1 MKRSTTLVM
10 VCLLL
15 LMSLLAAPAALA
27 DDSGEA
33 VPLDP
38 EANACFDGG
47 TLAGKCDTEDMWVAG
62 WLLARVEYGVLDP
75 HDVPDEYA
83 WILRSLVSS
92 IDWQAADQYDDD
104 GHDSDPGSDHGEEE
118 ICYE

>member
-1 MKRSTTLVM
+1 MKRSITLVM

-15 LMSLLAAPAALA
+15 LISLLTAQAALA
-27 DDSGEA
+27 DDSDTA

-62 WLLARVEYGVLDP
+62 WLLVRVEHGVLDP
-75 HDVPDEYA
+75 HDLPDEYA

-92 IDWQAADQYDDD
+92 VDWQAADEQHDDN
-104 GHDSDPGSDHGEEE
+104 GHDSDPGEGE

>member
-1 MKRSTTLVM
+1 MKRSITLVM

-15 LMSLLAAPAALA
+15 LISLLAAPAALA

-62 WLLARVEYGVLDP
+62 WLLVRVEYGVLDP

-83 WILRSLVSS
+83 WILRSLVSD
-92 IDWQAADQYDDD
+92 IDWQASDEYHSDD
-104 GHDSDPGSDHGEEE
+104 GDHGGDPGEGE

>member
-1 MKRSTTLVM
+1 MKRSTVLVM

-15 LMSLLAAPAALA
+15 LMSLLAAQAALA

-62 WLLARVEYGVLDP
+62 WLLVRVEHGVLDP

-83 WILRSLVSS
+83 WILRSLVSD
-92 IDWQAADQYDDD
+92 IDWQASDEYHSDD
-104 GHDSDPGSDHGEEE
+104 GDHGGDPGEGE